1 MTTFYIFAAPEG
13 RETFFEGGVPPQGS
27 QEVDEATWIAR
38 RAAAVEATRP
48 PEPQPIVITYKA
60 DLFRRATDSEAD
72 MIDTAL
78 AAAPAKE
85 RRLFDMAQYLDHS
98 APEFASMQ
106 AALTGMFGADRTA
119 ELLAAS

>member
-1 MTTFYIFAAPEG
+1 MPSFYISADETG
-13 RETFFEGGVPPQGS
+13 RETFYEGGVPPYGA
-27 QEVDEATWIAR
+27 EEIDEASWIAR
-38 RAAAVEATRP
+38 RDAAMEATRP
-48 PEPQPIVITYKA
+48 PPLDPVIITYKA
-60 DLFRRATDSEAD
+60 DLFRRATDAEAD

-106 AALTGMFGADRTA
+106 TALTGMFGPERAA